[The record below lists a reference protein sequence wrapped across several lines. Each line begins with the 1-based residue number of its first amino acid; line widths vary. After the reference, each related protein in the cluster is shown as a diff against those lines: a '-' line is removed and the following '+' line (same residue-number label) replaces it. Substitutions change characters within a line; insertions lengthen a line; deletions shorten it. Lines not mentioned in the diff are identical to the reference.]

1 MATEM
6 EDSALDLTG
15 VTKRYGILCVLDGL
29 RLQVA
34 RGEIVGLLGPN
45 GTGKTTSL
53 RIICGLLRAD
63 SGSGHCL
70 GTPLG
75 RTAPGLGYVP
85 QRGGLYDDLSIRE
98 NLLFLARAQALPD
111 PSAAVAAAIAEHGLE
126 ARAVQRIGQLS
137 GGWRQRVALAAALLH
152 APRLL
157 LLDEPTAGL
166 DHEARETLWQRLR
179 RLAAD
184 GTAVLVSTHH
194 AEEAERCDR
203 IGWLAGGRLRVEGRP
218 DRIGDTLGLVACRLS
233 AEPPPHPE
241 QLAIRDAAG
250 WRSVGPANQAAGPH
264 EAVRLGDALA
274 WLASRPEVA
283 S

>member
-1 MATEM
+1 MALELN
-6 EDSALDLTG
+6 D
-15 VTKRYGILCVLDGL
+15 VVKRYGTSTVLDGL
-29 RLQVA
+29 SLRVA
-34 RGEIVGLLGPN
+34 GGEIVGLLGPN
-45 GTGKTTSL
+45 GAGKTTSL

-70 GTPLG
+70 DTALG

-98 NLLFLARAQALPD
+98 NLLFLARAHGLSD
-111 PSAAVAAAIAEHGLE
+111 PAAGVAATLAGHGLDD
-126 ARAVQRIGQLS
+126 RADQRVGQLS
-137 GGWRQRVALAAALLH
+137 GGWRQRLALAAALLH

-166 DHEARETLWQRLR
+166 DHEAREAMWRRLR

-218 DRIGDTLGLVACRLS
+218 DRIGRMLGIVTRRF
-233 AEPPPHPE
+233 AEEPSPQPR
-241 QLAIRDAAG
+241 QLTIRDAAG
-250 WRSVGPANQAAGPH
+250 WRSIGPAERATGAWEESG
-264 EAVRLGDALA
+264 LGDALA
-274 WLASRPEVA
+274 WLAAHPDAA